1 MSYVKALLLE
11 LLERDRLSGDAHST
25 AIHRP
30 KQQLA
35 LIDRDRDELLAASS
49 ALLFADLDRTCI
61 VSQSADQGSKRLGT
75 FEGAADRTMATDQ
88 SGGNGWGDRWIHGR
102 VEGDC
107 HGKIRQ
113 LKNSG
118 HMPTGRLDLQFC
130 LGLDEAVIIVG
141 DKPQHHGGE

>member
-1 MSYVKALLLE
+1 
-11 LLERDRLSGDAHST
+11 
-25 AIHRP
+25 
-30 KQQLA
+30 
-35 LIDRDRDELLAASS
+35 
-49 ALLFADLDRTCI
+49 
-61 VSQSADQGSKRLGT
+61 
-75 FEGAADRTMATDQ
+75 MATDQ